1 MLRNY
6 FGPELFMDTTGA
18 VPLGF
23 GFLFE
28 EHWGF
33 SRWPLSFF
41 QQKKPSIALLE
52 LLAVAIAVDTLK
64 NAMAGHQIRVRS
76 DNMAV
81 IFAINNATAKCKH
94 CLLLVHHITS
104 ICLRFQIHL
113 VTVHIIGS
121 TNSSTNALSHL
132 MLSRFNRL

>member
-1 MLRNY
+1 MWEEFIASKSLEQARRVPFLRMLRND
-6 FGPELFMDTTGA
+6 FGPELFMDTTSA
-18 VPLGF
+18 VSLGF

-33 SRWPLSFF
+33 SRWPLCFF

-52 LLAVAIAVDTLK
+52 LLAVAIAVDMLK

-81 IFAINNATAKCKH
+81 IFTINNATAKCEH
-94 CLLLVHHITS
+94 CLLLVHYITS
-104 ICLRFQIHL
+104 ICL
-113 VTVHIIGS
+113 
-121 TNSSTNALSHL
+121 
-132 MLSRFNRL
+132 